1 MEVSRR
7 YGDHDSSAD
16 YTWNPLSPEVRS
28 RVLETKASLTSAN
41 KDDRIMS
48 LNLYLM
54 MSSTGIDQEHL
65 RMTARRGNTCFYVQN
80 PMWDNLNH
88 TEPILDPRIINK
100 SVIEGTFFQCIPLEN
115 DNGEFDI
122 GYELR
127 IGDLNG
133 NQYVAIVPDNSVKRI
148 EKRIDISESLA
159 KEREASDIDK
169 KLGECFKL
177 LRKPKN
183 KEFQNIVQDLSDVFY
198 GDDTDGGDFCRD
210 IGICATDLMN
220 HPVIIS
226 NKDYLPALEYILR
239 NAIDDDIPW
248 YVEGFADDM
257 VIRDNKV
264 YPDNIRDVSL
274 SHATLRGLTLLSP
287 EIEKKDGTY
296 ISTGRMTPAYV
307 FEHTIRGATERVTVP
322 LMHIKGIYSDIRANW
337 RVRYDEYVKAK
348 PEVGTHLGQLALRRE
363 SERVRK
369 YESRSHTA

>member
-1 MEVSRR
+1 MEIPRHQ
-7 YGDHDSSAD
+7 GDHASAAN
-16 YTWNPLSPEVRS
+16 YTWELLDSEIRS
-28 RVLETKASLTSAN
+28 CVLATKSSLTAAN
-41 KDDRIMS
+41 KDEKMMN
-48 LNLYLM
+48 LNRYLM
-54 MSSTGIDQEHL
+54 MSSTGIDKEHL
-65 RMTARRGNTCFYVQN
+65 RMTARRGNTCFYVHN

-88 TEPILDPRIINK
+88 IEPILDPRIINK

-127 IGDLNG
+127 IGDLNS

-169 KLGECFKL
+169 KLGECFEL

-183 KEFQNIVQDLSDVFY
+183 KEFRNIVHDLSDVFY

-239 NAIDDDIPW
+239 NSLDDDVPW
-248 YVEGFADDM
+248 RVEGLADDM
-257 VIRDNKV
+257 VVRDNVV

-274 SHATLRGLTLLSP
+274 SHATYHGLTIESP
-287 EIEKKDGTY
+287 EVEKKGSIY
-296 ISTGRMTPAYV
+296 VSTGRMTPAYI
-307 FEHTIRGATERVTVP
+307 FEHNVGGVIERVTVP
-322 LMHIKGIYSDIRANW
+322 LMHVKGIYFDNETTW
-337 RVRYDEYVKAK
+337 RLRYDDYVRTNPK
-348 PEVGTHLGQLALRRE
+348 VGDSLAGLAMRRE
-363 SERVRK
+363 SERVKK
-369 YESRSHTA
+369 YEPQSLTA